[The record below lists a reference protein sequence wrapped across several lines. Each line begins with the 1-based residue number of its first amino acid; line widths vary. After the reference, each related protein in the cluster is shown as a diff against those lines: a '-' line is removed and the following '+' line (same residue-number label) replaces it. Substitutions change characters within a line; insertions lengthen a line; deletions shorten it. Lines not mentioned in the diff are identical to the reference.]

1 MTVQSVLEVVT
12 FVLPGLVITLWI
24 TATAAVLGTALSI
37 AFGAARL
44 SQIASIRIAATV
56 YVEVFRGTSLLVQLF
71 YFYYVLPQFGL
82 PMTPFWA
89 GTLALAINASAY
101 GSEIVRGAIQSV
113 ETGQRDA
120 IIALNLRPMHAFR
133 RVILPQAAARMVLP
147 FGNLLIEM
155 LKSTPLMSLI
165 ALTDLLYR
173 GQMFVT
179 ITGRTTETY
188 VVLLVIYFVIGWP
201 LMRGVSFLH
210 TRVTKRFARAV

>member
-1 MTVQSVLEVVT
+1 MTVLSVLEVVT

-24 TATAAVLGTALSI
+24 TAAAAVLGLALSI

-44 SQIASIRIAATV
+44 SQIAAVRIAATV
-56 YVEVFRGTSLLVQLF
+56 YVEIFRGTSLLVQVF

-89 GTLALAINASAY
+89 GTLALAMNASAY
-101 GSEIVRGAIQSV
+101 GSEIVRGAIQAV
-113 ETGQRDA
+113 EAGQRDA
-120 IIALNLRPMHAFR
+120 IVALNLRPLHAFR

-147 FGNLLIEM
+147 FGNLLVEM

-179 ITGRTTETY
+179 ISGRTTETY
-188 VVLLVIYFVIGWP
+188 VVLLVMYFVIGWP
-201 LMRGVSFLH
+201 LMRGVAFLH
-210 TRVTKRFARAV
+210 ARVTRRFAHAV